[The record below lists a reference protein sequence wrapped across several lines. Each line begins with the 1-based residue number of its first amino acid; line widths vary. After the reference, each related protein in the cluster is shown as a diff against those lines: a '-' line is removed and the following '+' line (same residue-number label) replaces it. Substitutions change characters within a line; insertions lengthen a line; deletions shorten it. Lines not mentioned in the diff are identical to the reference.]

1 MKRRTFLRLTGIAA
15 SGWTLSGLHLS
26 NELWAQENYPERK
39 INWIV
44 PVKPGG
50 SFDTMARFLAP
61 QITLAFKDLRPGAK
75 GGSIIIKNVPEAG
88 GRRAYTNIFNA
99 PPDGYT
105 FGDFNLGF
113 ITENLSSKPDF
124 DVAKYTYLLRTGV
137 SIRVIATR
145 KDGFKNWTEM
155 MNAAKAKELKWA
167 AGNYGRGAHIDSI
180 LAKEAMGIPAKL
192 INFPGTAEN
201 ISAIIRGDVQVGLF
215 SLDSIS
221 GLLKAGEFKLLM
233 IFDEKSD
240 YPGVPSVKD
249 LGYPDL
255 AETIRYQRYIVG
267 PPGMP
272 RHIID
277 TINAAFKKVLANKD
291 TIAWADRMEFPL
303 LPLYGKESEDVA
315 KKVMNFYI
323 KMTPTLIKYIN

>member
-1 MKRRTFLRLTGIAA
+1 MKRRTFVKLTGLAA
-15 SGWTLSGLHLS
+15 GGLTLSGLHLS
-26 NELWAQENYPERK
+26 DEVWAQEKYPDRK

-50 SFDTMARFLAP
+50 SFDTIARFLAP
-61 QITLAFKDLRPGAK
+61 QLSRAFKDSGAR
-75 GGSIIIKNVPEAG
+75 GGGIILKNLPEAG

-99 PPDGYT
+99 KPDGYT

-113 ITENLSSKPDF
+113 ITENIASKPDF
-124 DVAKYTYLLRTGV
+124 DVMKYTYLLRTGV
-137 SIRVIATR
+137 SIRVIATK

-155 MNAAKAKELKWA
+155 MNAARTKELKWA

-180 LAKEAMGIPAKL
+180 LAKEAMGIPARL
-192 INFPGTAEN
+192 INFPGTADN

-215 SLDSIS
+215 SLDSIYS
-221 GLLKAGEFKLLM
+221 LLKAGEFKLLM
-233 IFDEKSD
+233 IFDEKSE
-240 YPGVPSVKD
+240 YPGVPSVKE

-272 RHIID
+272 RPIVE
-277 TINAAFKKVLANKD
+277 TINSVFRKVLTNKE
-291 TIAWADRMEFPL
+291 TIDWAERMEFPL
-303 LPLYGKESEDVA
+303 LPLYGKESEEVA

-323 KMTPTLIKYIN
+323 KMTPTLSKYIN